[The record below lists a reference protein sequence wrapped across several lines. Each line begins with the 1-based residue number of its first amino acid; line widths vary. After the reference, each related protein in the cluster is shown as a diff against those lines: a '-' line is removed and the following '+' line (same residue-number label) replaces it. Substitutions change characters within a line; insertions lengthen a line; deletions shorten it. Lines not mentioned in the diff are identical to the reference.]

1 MIIVPVTIEEER
13 QFRQMVMEYWQFVI
27 PGSFT
32 LSDPIQAEAE
42 FQERY
47 QWSGGNNN
55 PHWIKVDDRS
65 VGFLMMRIY
74 DDGVTAYIHD
84 FYLTPNARRQ
94 GYGTELYSIL
104 REQLKDQGVKQVY
117 LSVQADNPAA
127 LDFWKKQGFRVIY
140 HRLAQ
145 SI

>member
-84 FYLTPNARRQ
+84 FYLTPDARRQ

-104 REQLKDQGVKQVY
+104 REQLKDQGVNQVY
-117 LSVQADNPAA
+117 LSVQADNPVA
-127 LDFWKKQGFRVIY
+127 LDFWKKQGFRIIY
-140 HRLAQ
+140 HRLAR

>member
-32 LSDPIQAEAE
+32 ISDPIQAEAE

-74 DDGVTAYIHD
+74 DDGVTAYVHD

-94 GYGTELYSIL
+94 GYGTELYSKL

>member
-74 DDGVTAYIHD
+74 DDGVTVYIHD
-84 FYLTPNARRQ
+84 FYLTSNARRQ
-94 GYGTELYSIL
+94 GYGTELYSKL

>member
-42 FQERY
+42 FQQRY
-47 QWSGGNNN
+47 QWSGGSNN

-94 GYGTELYSIL
+94 GYGTELYCIL
-104 REQLKDQGVKQVY
+104 REQLKDQGVNQVY

-127 LDFWKKQGFRVIY
+127 LECCQKQGFRVIY

>member
-104 REQLKDQGVKQVY
+104 REQLKDQGVNQVY
-117 LSVQADNPAA
+117 LSVQADNPIHGN
-127 LDFWKKQGFRVIY
+127 L
-140 HRLAQ
+140 
-145 SI
+145 

>member
-84 FYLTPNARRQ
+84 FYLTPQ

-104 REQLKDQGVKQVY
+104 REQLKDQGVNQVY
-117 LSVQADNPAA
+117 LSVQADNPVA
-127 LDFWKKQGFRVIY
+127 LDFWKKQGFRIIY
-140 HRLAQ
+140 HRLAR